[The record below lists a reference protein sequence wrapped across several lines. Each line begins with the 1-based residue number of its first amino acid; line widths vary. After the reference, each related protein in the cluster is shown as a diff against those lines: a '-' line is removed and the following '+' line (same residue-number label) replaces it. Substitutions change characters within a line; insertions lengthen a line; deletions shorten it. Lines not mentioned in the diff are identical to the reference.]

1 MRDAKDEADFEA
13 AAARFDALADYRDSE
28 EQKRQCLL
36 RAEAI
41 RKDRIYLKAK
51 QALPYIDSISSYE
64 FIADD
69 LSQIPGW
76 RDADAIAAE
85 CRAKAEQMTRRI
97 EEAKNRREA
106 KRLQAEQLEAEQTA
120 RRQKRTAIVAA
131 VLCGIVVLLI
141 LITLLRG

>member
-1 MRDAKDEADFEA
+1 MAVFKCKMCGGTLEF
-13 AAARFDALADYRDSE
+13 SPG
-28 EQKRQCLL
+28 
-36 RAEAI
+36 
-41 RKDRIYLKAK
+41 DRIAVC
-51 QALPYIDSISSYE
+51 DSCGSISSYE

-141 LITLLRG
+141 LITLLRGE